1 MGKVYMEFAYSNK
14 ELYDLMFIMEAPINA
29 EQDREKWEMGNLTLN
44 FLKEVL
50 TECQVKGHFTGMNIE
65 YLSFTIWSSLHGMC
79 ALYCRNRCQAYEHEK
94 ETELLR
100 NGIEYFT
107 SMLLKV

>member
-1 MGKVYMEFAYSNK
+1 MG
-14 ELYDLMFIMEAPINA
+14 APINA
-29 EQDREKWEMGNLTLN
+29 EQDREKWEIGNRTLY

-50 TECQVKGHFTGMNIE
+50 AECQGKEHFKGMNIE

-79 ALYCRNRCQAYEHEK
+79 ALYCRNRYQAYEHEK

-107 SMLLKV
+107 KMLLKV